1 MNHLQLPL
9 TLIPWKKDSFQ
20 ERQCLFPDGGARQH
34 GVGVVLEEDD
44 RQKPENIWRPG
55 PSKER
60 LQLSIL
66 FQSKLIMQAG
76 GKDGVERLREWNM
89 AQVRI

>member
-1 MNHLQLPL
+1 M
-9 TLIPWKKDSFQ
+9 
-20 ERQCLFPDGGARQH
+20 
-34 GVGVVLEEDD
+34 GVVLEEDD

-55 PSKER
+55 PSKE
-60 LQLSIL
+60 LSIL

-89 AQVRI
+89 AQVRITRRRAKPTKVQSRLRRQTVSQAIL